1 MTDTSETNRP
11 SSAEAGE
18 TAETA
23 GAAGAPQSPAPQS
36 PARTHDQP
44 LSQRVNNRS
53 RQPANRAFREFIGSG
68 WGPRPSG
75 LPPLDDAAGW
85 AAGRRAALGARFPGE
100 RLVIPAGTL
109 VTRNNDCDYRFRP
122 HSAFAHMAGT
132 GTDFEPDAVLVLE
145 PLTVPGQQLAEGE
158 PTHES
163 VLYFRPRA
171 SRTSQEFYAD
181 PRYGELWVGVR
192 PSIEEV
198 EAATGIRCAHIDVLG
213 DALAKDAGAGGV
225 QLRVISE
232 ADAAVTALVNQVR
245 RSVGLAEGQAAQ
257 QTDDALAEAASELRL
272 VKDAWEIDQM
282 QKAVDATKAGFDDLI
297 RSIPRATG
305 HWRGERVLE
314 GAFGAKAREEGN
326 GLGYDTIAAA
336 GDHANTLHWITNDG
350 PVRPGE
356 LVLVDAGVE
365 VDSLYTADVTR
376 TIPVDGRFTAPQRR
390 VYEAVLEAADAAFV
404 RANEPG
410 CRFRDLHAAAMEVIA
425 RRLEEWGL
433 LPEGVTA
440 ADSLGPEGQYHRRWM
455 VHGTSH
461 HLGLDVHDCA
471 QARREMAMDAELV
484 AGMVFTIEPGLYFR
498 ADDLRVPAELRG
510 MGVRI
515 EDDVVMRGPGRPE
528 YLTAEIPRRP
538 DDVEAWVGGL
548 IES

>member
-1 MTDTSETNRP
+1 MSETNRP
-11 SSAEAGE
+11 SPAAPD
-18 TAETA
+18 TASD
-23 GAAGAPQSPAPQS
+23 AASGTEPGRDPRSRA
-36 PARTHDQP
+36 QP
-44 LSQRVNNRS
+44 LDQRGGNRS
-53 RQPANRAFREFIGSG
+53 RQPTNKAFRDFIGSG

-75 LPPLDDAAGW
+75 LPERGEAADW
-85 AAGRRAALGARFPGE
+85 AASRRAALGARFAGE
-100 RLVIPAGTL
+100 RLVVPAGTL

-122 HSAFAHMAGT
+122 HSAFAHLAGT

-145 PLTVPGQQLAEGE
+145 PLTVPGQRLAAGE

-171 SRTSQEFYAD
+171 SRTSEEFYANA
-181 PRYGELWVGVR
+181 RYGELWVGVR

-198 EAATGIRCAHIDVLG
+198 EAVTGIRCAHIDTLG
-213 DALAKDAGAGGV
+213 DALAKDAGADGV
-225 QLRVISE
+225 RLRVIAE
-232 ADAAVTALVNQVR
+232 ADTAVTALVDQVR
-245 RSVGLAEGQAAQ
+245 RSVGLAAGQEAQ
-257 QTDDALAEAASELRL
+257 SLDDALAEATSELRL
-272 VKDAWEIDQM
+272 VKDDWEVDQL

-297 RSIPRATG
+297 RSIPRARG

-314 GAFGAKAREEGN
+314 GAFGARAREEGN

-336 GDHANTLHWITNDG
+336 GDHANTLHWINNDG
-350 PVRPGE
+350 PVQPGQ

-390 VYEAVLEAADAAFV
+390 VYEAVLEAADAAFA
-404 RANEPG
+404 RAGEPG
-410 CRFRDLHAAAMEVIA
+410 CRFRDLHAAAMEVLA

-433 LPEGVTA
+433 LPDGVTA
-440 ADSLGPEGQYHRRWM
+440 ADSLGPDGQYHRRWM

>member
-1 MTDTSETNRP
+1 MSETNRP
-11 SSAEAGE
+11 SPAAPD
-18 TAETA
+18 TASD
-23 GAAGAPQSPAPQS
+23 AASGTEPGRDPRSRA
-36 PARTHDQP
+36 QP
-44 LSQRVNNRS
+44 LDQRGGNRS
-53 RQPANRAFREFIGSG
+53 RQPTNKAFRDFIGSG

-75 LPPLDDAAGW
+75 LPERGEAADW
-85 AAGRRAALGARFPGE
+85 AASRRAALGARFAGE
-100 RLVIPAGTL
+100 RLVVPAGTL

-122 HSAFAHMAGT
+122 HSAFAHLAGT

-145 PLTVPGQQLAEGE
+145 PLTVPGQRLAAGE

-171 SRTSQEFYAD
+171 SRTSEEFYANA
-181 PRYGELWVGVR
+181 RYGELWVGVR

-198 EAATGIRCAHIDVLG
+198 EAVTGIRCAHIDTLG
-213 DALAKDAGAGGV
+213 DALAKDAGADGV
-225 QLRVISE
+225 RLRVIAE
-232 ADAAVTALVNQVR
+232 ADTAVTALVDQVR
-245 RSVGLAEGQAAQ
+245 RSVGLAAGQEAQ
-257 QTDDALAEAASELRL
+257 SLDDALAEAPSELRL
-272 VKDAWEIDQM
+272 VKDDWEVDQL

-297 RSIPRATG
+297 RSIPRARG

-314 GAFGAKAREEGN
+314 GAFGARAREEGN

-336 GDHANTLHWITNDG
+336 GDHANTLHWINNDG
-350 PVRPGE
+350 PVQPGQ

-390 VYEAVLEAADAAFV
+390 VYEAVLEAADAAFA
-404 RANEPG
+404 RAGEPG
-410 CRFRDLHAAAMEVIA
+410 CRFRDLHAAAMEVLA

-433 LPEGVTA
+433 LPDGVTA
-440 ADSLGPEGQYHRRWM
+440 ADSLGPDGQYHRRWM

-498 ADDLRVPAELRG
+498 SDDLRVPAELRG

-528 YLTAEIPRRP
+528 YLTAAIPRRP
-538 DDVEAWVGGL
+538 DDVEAWVSSL

>member
-1 MTDTSETNRP
+1 MTDTSENSQP
-11 SSAEAGE
+11 SPADAAPGAEA
-18 TAETA
+18 
-23 GAAGAPQSPAPQS
+23 PQPS
-36 PARTHDQP
+36 DQP

-53 RQPANRAFREFIGSG
+53 RQPTNKAFRDFIGSG
-68 WGPRPSG
+68 WGPRPDA
-75 LPPLDDAAGW
+75 LPALSEAAPW
-85 AAGRRAALGARFPGE
+85 AARRQAALGARFPGE
-100 RLVIPAGTL
+100 RLVLPAGTL

-122 HSAFAHMAGT
+122 HSAFAHLAGT

-145 PLTVPGQQLAEGE
+145 PLTVPGQQLADGE

-171 SRTSQEFYAD
+171 PRTSEEFYANA
-181 PRYGELWVGVR
+181 RYGELWVGVR

-198 EAATGIRCAHIDVLG
+198 EAATGIRCAHIDTLG
-213 DALAKDAGAGGV
+213 DALAKDAGADGV
-225 QLRVISE
+225 RLRVVAE
-232 ADAAVTALVNQVR
+232 ADTAVTALVDRVR
-245 RSVGLAEGQAAQ
+245 RSAGLAAGQEARGL
-257 QTDDALAEAASELRL
+257 DDALAEATSELRL
-272 VKDAWEIDQM
+272 VKDAWEVDQL

-297 RSIPRATG
+297 RSIPRAKG

-314 GAFGAKAREEGN
+314 GAFGARAREEGN

-336 GDHANTLHWITNDG
+336 GDHANTLHWINNDG
-350 PVRPGE
+350 PVQPGQ

-390 VYEAVLEAADAAFV
+390 VYEAVLEAADAAFA
-404 RANEPG
+404 RAGEPG
-410 CRFRDLHAAAMEVIA
+410 CRFRDLHAAAMEVLA

-433 LPEGVTA
+433 LPDGVTA
-440 ADSLGPEGQYHRRWM
+440 ADSLGPDGQYHRRWM

>member
-1 MTDTSETNRP
+1 MSETNRP
-11 SSAEAGE
+11 SPAAPD
-18 TAETA
+18 TASD
-23 GAAGAPQSPAPQS
+23 AASGTEPGRDPRSRA
-36 PARTHDQP
+36 QP
-44 LSQRVNNRS
+44 LDQRGGNRS
-53 RQPANRAFREFIGSG
+53 RQPTNKAFRDFIGSG

-75 LPPLDDAAGW
+75 LPERGEAADW
-85 AAGRRAALGARFPGE
+85 APSRRAALGARFAGE
-100 RLVIPAGTL
+100 RLVVPAGTL

-122 HSAFAHMAGT
+122 HSAFAHLAGT

-145 PLTVPGQQLAEGE
+145 PLTVPGQQLADGE
-158 PTHES
+158 PTHEP

-171 SRTSQEFYAD
+171 PRTSEEFYANA
-181 PRYGELWVGVR
+181 RYGELWVGVR

-198 EAATGIRCAHIDVLG
+198 EAATGIRCAHIDTLG
-213 DALAKDAGAGGV
+213 DALAKDAGADGV
-225 QLRVISE
+225 RLRVIAE
-232 ADAAVTALVNQVR
+232 ADTAVTALVDQVR
-245 RSVGLAEGQAAQ
+245 RSVGLAAGQEAQ
-257 QTDDALAEAASELRL
+257 SLDDALAEATSELRL
-272 VKDAWEIDQM
+272 VKDDWEVDQL

-297 RSIPRATG
+297 RSIPRARG

-314 GAFGAKAREEGN
+314 GAFGARAREEGN

-336 GDHANTLHWITNDG
+336 GDHANTLHWINNDG
-350 PVRPGE
+350 PVQPGQ

-390 VYEAVLEAADAAFV
+390 VYGAVLEAADAAFA
-404 RANEPG
+404 RAGEPG
-410 CRFRDLHAAAMEVIA
+410 CRFRDLHAAAMEVLA

-433 LPEGVTA
+433 LPDGVTA
-440 ADSLGPEGQYHRRWM
+440 ADSLGPDGQYHRRWM

-528 YLTAEIPRRP
+528 YLTAAIPRRP
-538 DDVEAWVGGL
+538 DDVEAWVSSL